1 MTSLALTSELDAVN
15 TMLAC
20 IGEAPISSL
29 SMPGLVE
36 ADQAKLTLD
45 EVSRMVQGGE
55 WHFNTESNYPLYPD
69 ALTKEITLPANTLE
83 VDVDGRD
90 LVQRGTRLYDRSNH
104 TYAIGET
111 LKAHIK
117 FLLPWDEL
125 PQALRDYLMIRAARV
140 FQARHLGS
148 DTQHKFS
155 EDAEV
160 HALANAKRHDLTTAD
175 LNILTGSADTAYIVY
190 R

>member
-15 TMLAC
+15 TLLAC
-20 IGEAPISSL
+20 IGEAPISTL

-45 EVSRMVQGGE
+45 EVSRQVQAGD
-55 WHFNTESNYPLYPD
+55 WHFNTECDYPLYPD

-83 VDVDGRD
+83 VDVSGLD
-90 LVQRGTRLYDRSNH
+90 LVQRGLRLYDRKNH
-104 TYAIGET
+104 TYAIGVP
-111 LKAHIK
+111 LKADIK

-125 PQALRDYLMIRAARV
+125 PQALRGYLMIRAARV

-148 DTQHKFS
+148 DSQHKFS
-155 EDAEV
+155 ESEEV
-160 HALANAKRHDLTTAD
+160 HALAEAKRHDLSTAD
-175 LNILTGSADTAYIVY
+175 VNILTGSADTAYLVF